1 MWCLF
6 IFPFVS
12 DRNSTTRKFSWQWF
26 ISALWWDIVLL
37 GMAVV
42 WVSSQWC
49 FCICKWRRTDTL
61 LQLLLLLFDK
71 KTITSVLSTN
81 SYNCKSLGS
90 PQVRAIYITDPTFK
104 SSNVNN
110 VSHPFWYCE
119 NNLLDFFFS
128 ILFSVARQLW
138 ILFLCLLLCVCDVC
152 MCMCVVV
159 CWEGGGGLIKW

>member
-6 IFPFVS
+6 VFPFVS
-12 DRNSTTRKFSWQWF
+12 DRNSTRRKFSWQWF
-26 ISALWWDIVLL
+26 ISTLWWDIVLL

-110 VSHPFWYCE
+110 VSHPSWCCE
-119 NNLLDFFFS
+119 NNLLDLFFFN
-128 ILFSVARQLW
+128 LFFSSPSVMNFVS
-138 ILFLCLLLCVCDVC
+138 LFALVCVWCVYVYVCCGLL
-152 MCMCVVV
+152 
-159 CWEGGGGLIKW
+159 GGGGGV